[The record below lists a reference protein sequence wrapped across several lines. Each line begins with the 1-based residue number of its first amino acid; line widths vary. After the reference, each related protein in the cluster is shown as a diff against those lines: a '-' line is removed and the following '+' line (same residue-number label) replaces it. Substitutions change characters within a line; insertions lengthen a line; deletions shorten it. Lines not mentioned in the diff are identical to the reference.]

1 MFKAKTVLSTAASLA
16 ASAMLIRSVA
26 NDFLPAEL
34 YDYLDSKIH
43 LVSQYFSSQL
53 TIVVEEFQ
61 GFSINQVFEAANYYL
76 GNKATT
82 TSAQRFRVGKSEKE
96 KTFEIALDRN
106 EETFDVFKDVTLKWK
121 LVYTQVPSSMEY
133 RNPNLGDYNA
143 SLRSEVRHYELS
155 FHKKHK
161 DVVLNLYLPHVLE
174 KAKAIKE
181 ESNVVKLHTVMHM
194 RWDANN
200 IVLKHPMTF
209 KTLALDSE
217 LKKEITE
224 DLENFMNGKEYYTR
238 IGKAWKRGYLLYGPP
253 GTGKSSLIAAM
264 ANQLKFDI
272 YDLDLSAVQSN
283 SELRFLLLTMPSR
296 SMLVIEDIDC
306 SVKLQNRESS
316 EVQATNQEENKVTL
330 SGLLNFIDGLWS
342 CCGEGRIIVF
352 TTNHKEKLDP
362 ALLRPGRMD
371 MHLHMSYCNTSV
383 FKQLAFNYL
392 GISHHHLF
400 EQIEEL
406 IKQVN
411 VTPAE
416 VAGELMKST
425 NAEVSL
431 NGLVKFL
438 HATMTQQQKATNS
451 QGRD

>member
-1 MFKAKTVLSTAASLA
+1 MSKAKTVLSTAASLV
-16 ASAMLIRSVA
+16 ASAMLVRSVA

-61 GFSINQVFEAANYYL
+61 GFSINEVFEAANLYL

-96 KTFEIALDRN
+96 KTLEIALDRN

-161 DVVLNLYLPHVLE
+161 DIVLNLYLPHVLE
-174 KAKAIKE
+174 KAQAIKE

-194 RWDANN
+194 RWDKNN

-209 KTLALDSE
+209 ETLALDSE

-224 DLENFMNGKEYYTR
+224 DLENFMKGKEYYTR

-272 YDLDLSAVQSN
+272 YDLDLSSVQSN
-283 SELRFLLLTMPSR
+283 SELRFLLLTLPSR

-316 EVQATNQEENKVTL
+316 EVLARNEEDNKVTL

-371 MHLHMSYCNTSV
+371 MHIHMSYCNTSV

-392 GISHHHLF
+392 GISHHYLF

-406 IKQVN
+406 IREVN

-438 HATMTQQQKATNS
+438 LAKMTQQEKATN
-451 QGRD
+451 